1 MPAVANIAFRTTFS
15 ITVLAALVAC
25 GSEGEAAGPYGDG
38 GFPGLGFVGSGGRGS
53 GYGSDGGASGNRDAS
68 AEGGASGQ
76 GRDGGDEGNEGGAG
90 GPDASVHDAGEGT
103 TGDGGSQV
111 GVTFNLP
118 PGFFPSLSWEIS
130 GPSGVYTGVVTFG
143 AAQSLEFVV
152 GGILAGNDYTIA
164 IAGTD
169 RDGMPCSG
177 TSAPFD
183 VLPGEVA
190 GAGVLL
196 TCTGGPIDASQPA
209 PVITGSVGV
218 DAAVTFGDL

>member
-1 MPAVANIAFRTTFS
+1 MPAVANIAFRATFS

-38 GFPGLGFVGSGGRGS
+38 GFPGLGFVGSGGRG
-53 GYGSDGGASGNRDAS
+53 GNAGGNVDAS
-68 AEGGASGQ
+68 VESGPGAP
-76 GRDGGDEGNEGGAG
+76 GRDGGDAGGEGDEGGETGLDAG
-90 GPDASVHDAGEGT
+90 GQDAGEGT
-103 TGDGGSQV
+103 AGDGGSQV

-118 PGFFPSLSWEIS
+118 PGFFPSLSWQIS
-130 GPSGVYTGVVTFG
+130 GPGGVYSGTVYFG
-143 AAQSLEFVV
+143 DARSLEFVV
-152 GGILAGNDYTIA
+152 GGIVAGSGYTIA
-164 IAGTD
+164 LEGTD

-183 VLPGEVA
+183 VVA
-190 GAGVLL
+190 GQVSGAGVLL
-196 TCTGGPIDASQPA
+196 TCAPPSDAAEPA

>member
-1 MPAVANIAFRTTFS
+1 MPGVANTAFRSTFG
-15 ITVLAALVAC
+15 VMFLAALVAC
-25 GSEGEAAGPYGDG
+25 GSEGEAGPYGEG

-53 GYGSDGGASGNRDAS
+53 GYGSDAGGNGDGS
-68 AEGGASGQ
+68 AEGGSG
-76 GRDGGDEGNEGGAG
+76 GRDGGDAGSEGEEGGAG
-90 GPDASVHDAGEGT
+90 GLDASVRDAGEGA

-169 RDGMPCSG
+169 VDGMPCSG

-183 VLPGEVA
+183 VVPGQVA

-196 TCTGGPIDASQPA
+196 ICT
-209 PVITGSVGV
+209 
-218 DAAVTFGDL
+218 